1 MSTKPPQC
9 KLPDCQRCGSHANSI
24 FSDLSPVEIESISS
38 NRGCRSY
45 AKGEIVFFAGRA
57 PTGLYC
63 VHHGRIKIYR
73 SGRDGREQ
81 IIRIASGG
89 DIIGYRA
96 LISGGSYSNFA
107 VPMEKAQICHIPKH
121 VFFSLLS
128 NNIALATRMI
138 ELLSE
143 ELEMA
148 EEKIVELAQKPVRE
162 RLAETLLLLR
172 ETYGLD
178 ADGVTLGIRL
188 TRVELANIVGTTT
201 ESVSRLLS
209 KLRREEI
216 LRIEGRRIMILDHDA
231 LVEAA
236 NLDD

>member
-1 MSTKPPQC
+1 MR
-9 KLPDCQRCGSHANSI
+9 LPRSVETADVRDRVVLVRADLNVPLENGRVADDTRIRASIATLRLLLDRGAAEVRVCSHLGRPKTEEDRAK
-24 FSDLSPVEIESISS
+24 
-38 NRGCRSY
+38 Y
-45 AKGEIVFFAGRA
+45 AM
-57 PTGLYC
+57 T
-63 VHHGRIKIYR
+63 
-73 SGRDGREQ
+73 
-81 IIRIASGG
+81 
-89 DIIGYRA
+89 
-96 LISGGSYSNFA
+96 
-107 VPMEKAQICHIPKH
+107 
-121 VFFSLLS
+121 
-128 NNIALATRMI
+128 
-138 ELLSE
+138 
-143 ELEMA
+143 
-148 EEKIVELAQKPVRE
+148 PVRE